1 MLFLSI
7 AFISFRTINKN
18 LKFILINFDTR
29 IVKDIAKLKILPHH
43 HRLLIKPIVI
53 QIIRSFY
60 EKSITTYLLE

>member
-7 AFISFRTINKN
+7 ALISFRTINKN
-18 LKFILINFDTR
+18 LKFILINFDTH
-29 IVKDIAKLKILPHH
+29 IVKDVAKLKILSHH
-43 HRLLIKPIVI
+43 HRLLTKPIVL